1 MNCLLLANIT
11 IEFKTSYT
19 TDSGLTKFTRD
30 FQRLPELSFCISKYF
45 WGVHNQGE
53 AAQTKKP
60 AGKPVTNGS
69 ETILFE

>member
-11 IEFKTSYT
+11 IEFKPSY
-19 TDSGLTKFTRD
+19 TDSGLLQFTRD
-30 FQRLPELSFCISKYF
+30 FKRLPELSFCISKYF

-60 AGKPVTNGS
+60 AGKPVTNGPK
-69 ETILFE
+69 TILFE